1 MWRRR
6 VVAGNIYT
14 DHKSRFEFCVPND
27 RLIDGAVQITEHV
40 ERGDF
45 TNVLT
50 MERLFILAKVE
61 MLPQPTMP
69 MESELC

>member
-1 MWRRR
+1 MSSSRSW
-6 VVAGNIYT
+6 NM

-27 RLIDGAVQITEHV
+27 RLIDGALQITEHV

-50 MERLFILAKVE
+50 MEF
-61 MLPQPTMP
+61 
-69 MESELC
+69 SSWS